1 MFHKPKRRYNSE
13 IVFSEDVNQGTVVE
27 RALTETDDQSDED
40 TDHEDEIDEANDCM
54 AERIKNQQRMPLFN
68 LSESQSRLIM
78 TVTKTTLEGKSDFVD
93 DLLERTALWK
103 TVRVLA
109 WIKRFV
115 INYRSFQHFQRL
127 NLQKNEER
135 IYVCQ
140 GRIQGEYPIYVPSK
154 HPVSLKIVKRAHLCT
169 LHGGIGLTM
178 SKVHDDYWIP
188 TLRSLVK
195 KVIAKCYGCKRF
207 YTTVMPAPPLGNLPK
222 KRTEGEIPFE
232 IRGYLFIYS
241 CYARRISFEINSNSK
256 QIRRVEHEHMNK
268 LPPN

>member
-115 INYRSFQHFQRL
+115 INYRSNERNSGPLRTDETDEQLKLLVKRAQDDGEKSDQFQKHFQRL

-140 GRIQGEYPIYVPSK
+140 GIFKENIRYMYHQNTQYP
-154 HPVSLKIVKRAHLCT
+154 
-169 LHGGIGLTM
+169 
-178 SKVHDDYWIP
+178 
-188 TLRSLVK
+188 
-195 KVIAKCYGCKRF
+195 
-207 YTTVMPAPPLGNLPK
+207 
-222 KRTEGEIPFE
+222 
-232 IRGYLFIYS
+232 
-241 CYARRISFEINSNSK
+241 
-256 QIRRVEHEHMNK
+256 
-268 LPPN
+268 